1 MSGVISTEFRLLRK
15 ADFFLL
21 RGRKDTGFA
30 AKPPSMPEKGEG
42 ELGAN
47 KLRHRAEQWVG
58 AWREA
63 GGSEVQSHPPTYRVP
78 GHPGIHET
86 VSEV

>member
-1 MSGVISTEFRLLRK
+1 MISTEFRLLRK

-30 AKPPSMPEKGEG
+30 GKPPSMPEKGEG

-58 AWREA
+58 
-63 GGSEVQSHPPTYRVP
+63 GGRRFLSSKSSSYIPSSRPSWNP
-78 GHPGIHET
+78 
-86 VSEV
+86 